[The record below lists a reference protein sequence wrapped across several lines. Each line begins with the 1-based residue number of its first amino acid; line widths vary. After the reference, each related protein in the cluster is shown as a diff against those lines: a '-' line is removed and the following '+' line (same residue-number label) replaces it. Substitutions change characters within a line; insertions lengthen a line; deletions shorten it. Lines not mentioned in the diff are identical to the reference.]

1 MKVVDISEIN
11 FEEEVLDYK
20 GIAVVKFYGS
30 WCGPCK
36 MLASVLDEM
45 KDYDNLKVVGLDV
58 DNNMT
63 LAKQFGV
70 MSVPTLIIFK
80 DGAELEKI
88 VGFRSKSQL
97 EELFDNY
104 VNSGK

>member
-1 MKVVDISEIN
+1 MRVVDISELN
-11 FEEEVLDYK
+11 FEEEVLDFQ
-20 GIAVVKFYGS
+20 GVAVVKFYGS

-36 MLASVLDEM
+36 MLASVLEEV
-45 KDYDNLKVVGLDV
+45 KEYDNFKVVGLDV

-70 MSVPTLIIFK
+70 MSVPTLVIFK
-80 DGAELEKI
+80 DGAEVDKR

-97 EELFDNY
+97 EELFDEY
-104 VNSGK
+104 SNSGK

>member
-1 MKVVDISEIN
+1 MRVNEINELN
-11 FEEEVLDYK
+11 FEEEVLEFQ

-36 MLASVLDEM
+36 MLASVIDEM
-45 KDYDNLKVVGLDV
+45 DEFDNLKVVGLDV

-70 MSVPTLIIFK
+70 MSVPTLLIFK
-80 DGAELEKI
+80 DGAEVDKI

-97 EELFDNY
+97 EEIFSNY

>member
-1 MKVVDISEIN
+1 MKVIEIDEIN
-11 FEEEVLDYK
+11 FDEEVLEYQ
-20 GIAVVKFYGS
+20 GIAVVKFYGN

-45 KDYDNLKVVGLDV
+45 KDYDNLKVVGLDI
-58 DNNMT
+58 DNNMA
-63 LAKQFGV
+63 LARQFGV
-70 MSVPTLIIFK
+70 MSVPTLLIFK
-80 DGAELEKI
+80 DGAEVDKV

-104 VNSGK
+104 ANSGK

>member
-1 MKVVDISEIN
+1 MRVVDITEIN
-11 FEEEVLDYK
+11 FEEEVLEYN
-20 GIAVVKFYGS
+20 GIAIVKFYGS

-36 MLASVLDEM
+36 MLASVLEEMDE
-45 KDYDNLKVVGLDV
+45 YDNLKVVGLDV
-58 DNNMT
+58 DKNMT

-70 MSVPTLIIFK
+70 MSVPTLLVFK
-80 DGAELEKI
+80 DGAEVDKI

-97 EELFDNY
+97 DEIFTNY